1 MYVSVHQFSAKLSNG
16 QVKDLSDYHGK
27 VLLIVNTATKCGLK
41 NQFNGLQQLYDDFK
55 DQGLIVLGF
64 PSNQFLNQ
72 EPGDDDQIQQTCQ
85 LNFGVDFPLFSKIK
99 VNGKDAHPL
108 YQYLTKEAS
117 GILGGAIKWNFTKF
131 LIDRKGEIIK
141 RYAPTTEPEEM
152 VEDIKALL

>member
-1 MYVSVHQFSAKLSNG
+1 MSVHQFSAKLSNG